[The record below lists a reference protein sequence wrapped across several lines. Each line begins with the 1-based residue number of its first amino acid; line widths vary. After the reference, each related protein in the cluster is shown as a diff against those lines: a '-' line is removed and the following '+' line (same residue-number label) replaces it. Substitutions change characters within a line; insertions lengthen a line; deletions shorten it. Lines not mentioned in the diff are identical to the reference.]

1 MKKMTC
7 KELGGACDLVFEG
20 ETFEELAQLSQAHG
34 KEMFMKKDVAHLEAM
49 DKMRELMKAPQ
60 AMQIWMNEKKALFE
74 SK

>member
-1 MKKMTC
+1 
-7 KELGGACDLVFEG
+7 
-20 ETFEELAQLSQAHG
+20 
-34 KEMFMKKDVAHLEAM
+34 MKKDVAHLEAM